1 MRPEG
6 LVSPVNG
13 DEVRSIRLPDQ
24 LWGYDACDVDE
35 LLDRIAA
42 ELDAGRPV
50 ASLAADA
57 AFREVRLRFRRLSRA
72 YETETVDWLLG
83 QLRRSEHEQQ
93 RNLLADDPWRHLIAF
108 RYSTGPPAV
117 DARTEYADDWA
128 AFEAQPGFRLRY
140 GRAGSADDELR
151 TTDGVPIATFRRRWR
166 STTVR
171 VGWRT
176 FTGARVH
183 RAAWP
188 ALVPTFG
195 AEQPRQPVYLRRY
208 DGYERANGERRAVP
222 MPGGARLLA
231 DESRQPVLL
240 TAGAHIDR
248 TAGAYMM
255 LPGGRWLR
263 FPVRATNPGNAIMTA
278 VDQAGNMVARYR
290 VNRGKRLRPAA
301 WQVDITVHPREQL
314 GEELILVLTVS
325 ADWLRA
331 FFKASRDGGGL
342 V

>member
-1 MRPEG
+1 
-6 LVSPVNG
+6 VNG
-13 DEVRSIRLPDQ
+13 DDVRSIRLPDQ
-24 LWGYDACDVDE
+24 LSGYDASDVDE
-35 LLDRIAA
+35 LLDHIAG

-50 ASLAADA
+50 ASLAANA
-57 AFREVRLRFRRLSRA
+57 AFREVRLRFKRLSRA
-72 YETETVDWLLG
+72 YETDTVDWLLG
-83 QLRRSEHEQQ
+83 QLRRSEPERE
-93 RNLLADDPWRHLIAF
+93 RNLQFDDPWKDLIAF
-108 RYSTGPPAV
+108 RYSAGRPAL
-117 DARTEYADDWA
+117 DASTQYTDDWA

-140 GRAGSADDELR
+140 GRAGCADDELR
-151 TTDGVPIATFRRRWR
+151 TTEGVPIATCRTRWG
-166 STTVR
+166 STRIR

-176 FTGARVH
+176 FTVTKVR

-195 AEQPRQPVYLRRY
+195 AQQPGQPVYLRRD
-208 DGYERANGERRAVP
+208 DGHERANGARAAAP

-231 DESRQPVLL
+231 DEFAQPVLL

-248 TAGAYMM
+248 TAGAYIM

-263 FPVRATNPGNAIMTA
+263 FPVRATRPGNAIMTA

-290 VNRGKRLRPAA
+290 VNRGRKLRPAA

-314 GEELILVLTVS
+314 AEEMILVLTVS
-325 ADWLRA
+325 ANWVRA
-331 FFKASRDGGGL
+331 FFKASRDSGGY

>member
-1 MRPEG
+1 M
-6 LVSPVNG
+6 LPVDG
-13 DEVRSIRLPDQ
+13 DELRSIRLPDQ
-24 LWGYDACDVDE
+24 LWGYDASDVDE
-35 LLDRIAA
+35 LLDHIAA

-50 ASLAADA
+50 ASLAANA
-57 AFREVRLRFRRLSRA
+57 AFREVRLQFRRLSRA
-72 YETETVDWLLG
+72 YQTETVDWLLA
-83 QLRRSEHEQQ
+83 QLRRNEEE

-108 RYSTGPPAV
+108 RYSMGPPAL

-128 AFEAQPGFRLRY
+128 AFDAQPGFRLRY

-151 TTDGVPIATFRRRWR
+151 TADGVQIATCRTHWR

-176 FTGARVH
+176 FTVARVH
-183 RAAWP
+183 RVAWP
-188 ALVPTFG
+188 ALVPAFG
-195 AEQPRQPVYLRRY
+195 AGQPAQPVHLRRS
-208 DGYERANGERRAVP
+208 DGYQRADPERQAAG
-222 MPGGARLLA
+222 MPRGARLLA
-231 DESRQPVLL
+231 DEAGQPVLL

-248 TAGAYMM
+248 TAGACVM

-290 VNRGKRLRPAA
+290 VDRGKRWRPAA
-301 WQVDITVHPREQL
+301 WHVDITIHPREQL
-314 GEELILVLTVS
+314 GEELTLVLTVS